1 MRLFN
6 EIFNNRKFLS
16 FKKSTG
22 GEMAKRIPILTVL
35 SLILLASEVATAQ
48 HVYTA
53 NGRLI
58 RTQEALTPKA
68 KSLTYYTHSDVN
80 VVTGAYGG
88 SLGNTVAH
96 SLIRNSM
103 HIDYSFTNNFLV
115 AINALVY
122 QDIHHPDKASN
133 FFENITIAA
142 KVGGFS
148 FANDMIY
155 VGGLLTF
162 MIPTAGEQYFNSW
175 GVPYSAGGTETG
187 FNFLISYY
195 TDNLFPRESFN
206 VNFNL
211 GFYNYFDDGKNISN
225 NNNPLK
231 VVGNSSSLNY
241 SLGFKYPT
249 STVDLMLEFWGW
261 GWITAPPF
269 QAYSRESMSF
279 ITLGAR
285 VKPVDYISVL
295 LGYDYQLGGKKD
307 ETVFARQFSIIP
319 RPGQGKATN
328 YTEWRFILG
337 IQVNILPV
345 TFGAADPRSVDFS
358 AESQGADVII
368 RKLEDIGE
376 DKEVTSRKI
385 QEIQRRR
392 QDIDKNLQQ
401 LRQILKISEPAPTS
415 SAVPLPAPSPA
426 PTQAAPAAP
435 TPAPE
440 PPKEG
445 TKKEEEAPKKKPVR
459 KRK

>member
-1 MRLFN
+1 MV
-6 EIFNNRKFLS
+6 
-16 FKKSTG
+16 
-22 GEMAKRIPILTVL
+22 KRIPILTIL
-35 SLILLASEVATAQ
+35 SLVLLASEVTVAQ

-53 NGRLI
+53 SGRLI
-58 RTQEALTPKA
+58 RTQEALTPKS
-68 KSLTYYTHSDVN
+68 KSLTYYTHSDFN

-96 SLIRNSM
+96 SLVRNSM
-103 HIDYSFTNNFLV
+103 HLDYSFTNNFLV
-115 AINALVY
+115 AMNALVY
-122 QDIHHPDKASN
+122 QDIHHRDKASN
-133 FFENITIAA
+133 FFENITLAA

-148 FANDMIY
+148 FANDMLY
-155 VGGLLTF
+155 VGGMLTF
-162 MIPTAGEQYFNSW
+162 MIPLAGEQYYNAY

-187 FNFLISYY
+187 INVLLSYY
-195 TDNLFPRESFN
+195 ADNLFPKESFN
-206 VNFNL
+206 ANLNL

-225 NNNPLK
+225 NNTPLK
-231 VVGNSSSLNY
+231 VVGNSSSFNY
-241 SLGFKYPT
+241 SLGLKYPT

-261 GWITAPPF
+261 AWISAPPF

-295 LGYDYQLGGKKD
+295 LGYDYQLGGKND
-307 ETVFARQFSIIP
+307 ETVYDNRFAITP
-319 RPGQGKATN
+319 RPGGGKNTN

-337 IQVNILPV
+337 IQVNILPM
-345 TFGAADPRSVDFS
+345 TFGSTTADPRSVDFS

-392 QDIDKNLQQ
+392 QDIEKNLQQ

-426 PTQAAPAAP
+426 PTQVAPAAAP
-435 TPAPE
+435 TPE
-440 PPKEG
+440 PPKEEP
-445 TKKEEEAPKKKPVR
+445 KKEEPPDR
-459 KRK
+459 KSVV

>member
-1 MRLFN
+1 
-6 EIFNNRKFLS
+6 
-16 FKKSTG
+16 
-22 GEMAKRIPILTVL
+22 MAKRIPILTVL

-53 NGRLI
+53 SGRLI
-58 RTQEALTPKA
+58 RTQEALTPKS

-80 VVTGAYGG
+80 VVTGAYEG

-96 SLIRNSM
+96 SLTRNSM
-103 HIDYSFTNNFLV
+103 HLDYSFTNNFLV
-115 AINALVY
+115 AMNALVY
-122 QDIHHPDKASN
+122 QDIHHRDKASN

-148 FANDMIY
+148 FANDMFY
-155 VGGLLTF
+155 VGGMLTF
-162 MIPTAGEQYFNSW
+162 MIPIAGEEFFNSY

-187 FNFLISYY
+187 INVLLSYY
-195 TDNLFPRESFN
+195 ADNLFPKESFN
-206 VNFNL
+206 VNLNL

-225 NNNPLK
+225 NNSPLR
-231 VVGNSSSLNY
+231 VNGNSSSLNY
-241 SLGFKYPT
+241 SLGLKYPT
-249 STVDLMLEFWGW
+249 SVVDLMLEFWGW

-269 QAYSRESMSF
+269 QAYTRESMSF
-279 ITLGAR
+279 VTLGAR

-295 LGYDYQLGGKKD
+295 LGYDYQIGGKRE
-307 ETVFARQFSIIP
+307 ETVFAPQFAIIP
-319 RPGQGKATN
+319 RPGQGIATN
-328 YTEWRFILG
+328 YTEWRVILG
-337 IQVNILPV
+337 LQVNILPT
-345 TFGAADPRSVDFS
+345 TFGSTTADPRSVDFS
-358 AESQGADVII
+358 VESQGADVII

-426 PTQAAPAAP
+426 PTQAMPAAP
-435 TPAPE
+435 APAPE
-440 PPKEG
+440 PPKEEP
-445 TKKEEEAPKKKPVR
+445 KKEEGAPKKKPVR

>member
-1 MRLFN
+1 
-6 EIFNNRKFLS
+6 
-16 FKKSTG
+16 
-22 GEMAKRIPILTVL
+22 MAKRIPILMVL
-35 SLILLASEVATAQ
+35 SLILLANEVITAQ

-53 NGRLI
+53 SSRLI
-58 RTQEALTPKA
+58 RTQEALNPKS
-68 KSLTYYTHSDVN
+68 KSLTYYTHTDIN
-80 VVTGAYGG
+80 VVPGAYGG

-96 SLIRNSM
+96 SLARNSM

-115 AINALVY
+115 AVNALVY
-122 QDIHHPDKASN
+122 QDIHHRDKASN

-142 KVGGFS
+142 KVSGFS
-148 FANDMIY
+148 FSNDMIY
-155 VGGLLTF
+155 VGGMLTF
-162 MIPTAGEQYFNSW
+162 MIPTASEQYFNAW

-187 FNFLISYY
+187 LNFLISYY
-195 TDNLFPRESFN
+195 ADNLFPRESFN
-206 VNFNL
+206 VNLNL

-261 GWITAPPF
+261 GWITAPPV

-279 ITLGAR
+279 MTLGAR
-285 VKPVDYISVL
+285 VKLVDYISVL

-307 ETVFARQFSIIP
+307 ETAYTPQFSIIP
-319 RPGQGKATN
+319 RPGRGKSTN

-345 TFGAADPRSVDFS
+345 TFGAMTTDPRSMDFS

-392 QDIDKNLQQ
+392 QDIDRNLQQ

-426 PTQAAPAAP
+426 PTQVAPAAP

-440 PPKEG
+440 PPKEE

>member
-1 MRLFN
+1 VF
-6 EIFNNRKFLS
+6 IFQKTN
-16 FKKSTG
+16 G
-22 GEMAKRIPILTVL
+22 GEMTKRILILF
-35 SLILLASEVATAQ
+35 SLILLTSKMATAQ

-53 NGRLI
+53 SGRLI
-58 RTQEALTPKA
+58 RTQEALNPKS

-88 SLGNTVAH
+88 SLGNTVSH
-96 SLIRNSM
+96 SLVRNSM
-103 HIDYSFTNNFLV
+103 HIDYSFTNNFLF

-122 QDIHHPDKASN
+122 QDIHHRDKASN
-133 FFENITIAA
+133 FFENITLAA

-148 FANDMIY
+148 FANDHLY

-162 MIPTAGEQYFNSW
+162 MIPTAGEQYFNAY

-187 FNFLISYY
+187 FNVLLSYY
-195 TDNLFPRESFN
+195 ADNLFPRESFN
-206 VNFNL
+206 ANLNL

-231 VVGNSSSLNY
+231 TIGNSSSLNY

-261 GWITAPPF
+261 AWITQPPL
-269 QAYSRESMSF
+269 QAYTRESMSF

-295 LGYDYQLGGKKD
+295 LGYDYQLGGKTD
-307 ETVFARQFSIIP
+307 ETVYAPRFDITP
-319 RPGQGKATN
+319 RPGRGKATN

-337 IQVNILPV
+337 IQVNILPMS
-345 TFGAADPRSVDFS
+345 FGATTTDPRSVDFS
-358 AESQGADVII
+358 AESQGADIII

-401 LRQILKISEPAPTS
+401 LRQILKISEPTPTS

-426 PTQAAPAAP
+426 PTQAAPTA
-435 TPAPE
+435 PAPAQE
-440 PPKEG
+440 PPKEEP
-445 TKKEEEAPKKKPVR
+445 KKEEETPKKKPVK
-459 KRK
+459 KRR

>member
-1 MRLFN
+1 
-6 EIFNNRKFLS
+6 
-16 FKKSTG
+16 
-22 GEMAKRIPILTVL
+22 MAKRIPTLTVL
-35 SLILLASEVATAQ
+35 VLILLASKVVTAQ

-53 NGRLI
+53 SGRLI
-58 RTQEALTPKA
+58 RTQEALLPKA

-80 VVTGAYGG
+80 VVAGAYGG
-88 SLGNTVAH
+88 SLGNNVAH
-96 SLIRNSM
+96 SLTRNSM

-115 AINALVY
+115 ALNALVY
-122 QDIHHPDKASN
+122 QDIHHRDKASN
-133 FFENITIAA
+133 FFENITLAA

-148 FANDMIY
+148 FANDRFY
-155 VGGLLTF
+155 VGGMLTF
-162 MIPTAGEQYFNSW
+162 MIPTAGEQFFNSY

-187 FNFLISYY
+187 LNILLSYY
-195 TDNLFPRESFN
+195 ADNLFPRESFN
-206 VNFNL
+206 ANLNL
-211 GFYNYFDDGKNISN
+211 GIYNYFDDGKNISN
-225 NNNPLK
+225 NNRPLR

-249 STVDLMLEFWGW
+249 SVVDLMLEFWGW
-261 GWITAPPF
+261 AWITQPPF

-279 ITLGAR
+279 MTLGAR

-295 LGYDYQLGGKKD
+295 LGYDYQLGGKTD
-307 ETVFARQFSIIP
+307 ETVYTPQFDITP
-319 RPGQGKATN
+319 RPGGGKATN

-337 IQVNILPV
+337 IQVNILPI
-345 TFGAADPRSVDFS
+345 TFGSTTADPRSVDFS
-358 AESQGADVII
+358 AESQGADIII

-426 PTQAAPAAP
+426 PTQVTPAAPA
-435 TPAPE
+435 PAPE
-440 PPKEG
+440 PPKEEP
-445 TKKEEEAPKKKPVR
+445 KKEDTPKKKPVR